1 MAADKL
7 IVDFVMKN
15 ARFRVKDQVHLQ
27 LSKLRH
33 FPFVFESCFLTTT
46 FHFIDEVINQFLN
59 QNALELIQE
68 MRQTASQSI
77 AKVLKRLLDQTLQQV
92 PMRLWLTD

>member
-1 MAADKL
+1 MVAEKL

-27 LSKLRH
+27 LSEFKYI
-33 FPFVFESCFLTTT
+33 FVLNPVFRTNNFRL
-46 FHFIDEVINQFLN
+46 DEVINQFLN
-59 QNALELIQE
+59 QNALELVQE